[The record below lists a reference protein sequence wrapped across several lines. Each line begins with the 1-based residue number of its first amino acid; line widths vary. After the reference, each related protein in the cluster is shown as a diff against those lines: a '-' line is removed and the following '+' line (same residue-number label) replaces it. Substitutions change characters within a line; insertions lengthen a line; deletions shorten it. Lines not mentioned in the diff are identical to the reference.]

1 MAHNR
6 GGHIMSNITPR
17 PIEPLVDENGN
28 ITRVWYK
35 YLTGK
40 SSSVADIATPDAT
53 DLASAITLANANKA
67 KINALLQSL
76 RDSGILEV

>member
-1 MAHNR
+1 MNNV
-6 GGHIMSNITPR
+6 SPR
-17 PIEPLVDENGN
+17 PVEPLVDENGN
-28 ITRVWYK
+28 ITRVWYN

-40 SSSVADIATPDAT
+40 ISPIADVTTPDAT
-53 DLASAITLANANKA
+53 DLATAQALANANKA